1 MTSIRI
7 LSLFIAGFLYFLAQ
21 VLIRKNL
28 VLFGVAFCFLYLMFI
43 ILLPMEVKT
52 IPSLLIAFVM
62 GLGVDM
68 FYDTMG
74 VHASALLLVGF
85 VRSRWLR
92 MLVPSGAYDED
103 MQPTMVNMGLQ
114 WFLSYSLPLVLI
126 HHVVFFYVESLGT
139 GLFFGSLQKIIT
151 STIFVTIMS
160 IIVQLLFYRRRRGI

>member
-1 MTSIRI
+1 MTSIKI
-7 LSLFIAGFLYFLAQ
+7 ISLVIAGMLYFLVQ
-21 VLIRKNL
+21 VLILKNL

-43 ILLPMEVKT
+43 VLLPIEVKT

-74 VHASALLLVGF
+74 VHTAALLLVGF

-92 MLVPSGAYDED
+92 MLVPSGTYDED

-126 HHVVFFYVESLGT
+126 HHVAFFYLESLGT

-160 IIVQLLFYRRRRGI
+160 IIVQLLLYRRRRGI

>member
-1 MTSIRI
+1 
-7 LSLFIAGFLYFLAQ
+7 
-21 VLIRKNL
+21 
-28 VLFGVAFCFLYLMFI
+28 
-43 ILLPMEVKT
+43 MEVKT
-52 IPSLLIAFVM
+52 IPSLLIAFLM

-74 VHASALLLVGF
+74 VHTSALLLVGF